1 MFNIFDRAQKN
12 DDSQQQQPRE
22 LPMYLVCCHC
32 KQIVVEHKF
41 CCDGHWISSYH
52 CPKHGDT
59 VPIYSSVS
67 NGYAQ
72 ISGKQPD
79 WSAA

>member
-1 MFNIFDRAQKN
+1 MDMTIPL
-12 DDSQQQQPRE
+12 SSP
-22 LPMYLVCCHC
+22 PVYLVCCHC

-52 CPKHGDT
+52 CPKHGDP
-59 VPIYSSVS
+59 VPIYSAVS
-67 NGYAQ
+67 NDYAQ